1 MPLPSPASEPATS
14 RLPGAPAEAPAIAP
28 AAQPEVT
35 PAHTMKARV
44 KRVARA
50 VANRVGRRLFAPEL
64 DPMRA
69 EAQVTRERI
78 EHLEAIAR
86 RFEGIEFNL
95 AAVGDVFGRLNS
107 LIVNQELLKG
117 EIRDVE
123 ATLEDLGTAL
133 APGAGLAGAGVRVAE
148 LRERVY
154 GLERR
159 LRTML
164 NEHAPQPVGPSADST
179 RAGDAA
185 NERASQS
192 SLFDYVG
199 FEQRFR
205 GDPSVILAN
214 VEKRYADLL
223 ATSPPVLDIGCGRGE
238 LVGLL
243 GGRGVEAYGI
253 DLDASLVAEANAI
266 GLDVRLADAV
276 SHLESLPPA
285 SLGAIVTTH
294 VVEHLELDDLI
305 RVLELAVS
313 RLRPGGVFIAETPNP
328 ASLIVL
334 GNSYILDPTH
344 VRPLHPSLL
353 AFLCESAGFREV
365 RLEFFAPAEAYW
377 LDPIDAPDAGDWVNT
392 INADIEKLNRVLFGP
407 QEYAVIARTPPKPL
421 SGAVDTP

>member
-1 MPLPSPASEPATS
+1 
-14 RLPGAPAEAPAIAP
+14 
-28 AAQPEVT
+28 
-35 PAHTMKARV
+35 
-44 KRVARA
+44 
-50 VANRVGRRLFAPEL
+50 
-64 DPMRA
+64 
-69 EAQVTRERI
+69 
-78 EHLEAIAR
+78 
-86 RFEGIEFNL
+86 
-95 AAVGDVFGRLNS
+95 
-107 LIVNQELLKG
+107 
-117 EIRDVE
+117 
-123 ATLEDLGTAL
+123 
-133 APGAGLAGAGVRVAE
+133 
-148 LRERVY
+148 
-154 GLERR
+154 
-159 LRTML
+159 
-164 NEHAPQPVGPSADST
+164 PQPVGSNTASAP
-179 RAGDAA
+179 AGEAGVS
-185 NERASQS
+185 ERAPQS

-214 VEKRYADLL
+214 VEKRYADVL

-243 GGRGVEAYGI
+243 GERGIEAYGI
-253 DLDASLVAEANAI
+253 DLDASLVAEANAH

-276 SHLESLPPA
+276 AHLESLEPA

-365 RLEFFAPAEAYW
+365 R
-377 LDPIDAPDAGDWVNT
+377 
-392 INADIEKLNRVLFGP
+392 
-407 QEYAVIARTPPKPL
+407 
-421 SGAVDTP
+421 